1 MILYMFSVALLLIT
15 NFNSPNVNRTSSNVS
30 LVLLL
35 TILCISS
42 RGFLV
47 YLPIITVD
55 EYLIKR
61 LNILLMAYFSKLFP
75 F

>member
-35 TILCISS
+35 TILRINS

-47 YLPIITVD
+47 YSLIITV
-55 EYLIKR
+55 
-61 LNILLMAYFSKLFP
+61 NP
-75 F
+75 